1 MNGLAAPSVVS
12 RLGHLLVSPALSLQR
27 LHLSPGLGAGCP
39 LLHTQHEVPSC
50 SLLSPCVGVT
60 KSDLHTGETR
70 TGKYN
75 QELILGSFPGGR
87 VFLVGYLYLSLLPL
101 SSIPHLF
108 VQKEVRLHL
117 PVPGQITGAGWGWG
131 GSVE

>member
-1 MNGLAAPSVVS
+1 MNGLAAPSVVA

-50 SLLSPCVGVT
+50 SLLSPCVGVA
-60 KSDLHTGETR
+60 KSDLHTVATR

-75 QELILGSFPGGR
+75 QEPILGSFPGSR
-87 VFLVGYLYLSLLPL
+87 VLLVGYLSLSLGSQLHPSPLCAERGKASLSQDRSLVRAGSGVLL
-101 SSIPHLF
+101 SS
-108 VQKEVRLHL
+108 
-117 PVPGQITGAGWGWG
+117 
-131 GSVE
+131 

>member
-1 MNGLAAPSVVS
+1 MNGLAAPSVVA

-60 KSDLHTGETR
+60 KSDLHTGETK

-75 QELILGSFPGGR
+75 QGPILGSFPGGSVPR
-87 VFLVGYLYLSLLPL
+87 RLPL
-101 SSIPHLF
+101 SPLALGSIPYHF

-117 PVPGQITGAGWGWG
+117 PVPGQIANS
-131 GSVE
+131 GSGVLLNS

>member
-1 MNGLAAPSVVS
+1 MNGLAAPSVVA

-27 LHLSPGLGAGCP
+27 LHLSPGLGASCP

-75 QELILGSFPGGR
+75 QGLILGSFPGDR
-87 VFLVGYLYLSLLPL
+87 MFLIGYLCHSWLSAPPL
-101 SSIPHLF
+101 YHF
-108 VQKEVRLHL
+108 VQKEVGLL
-117 PVPGQITGAGWGWG
+117 PLVGPRTDR
-131 GSVE
+131 